1 MQSARV
7 EDHHAI
13 LPTLKRPGTLSKE
26 ERHIYDLVI
35 IRFLAFY
42 PPAMYKQ
49 RYGAYRGRGRNVQ
62 DGIKELLSL
71 GWKVLIAQDKE
82 QKKAKSSKKG
92 KEDEEEETQEWID
105 RSFDL
110 SPMSWC
116 SARNPK

>member
-1 MQSARV
+1 
-7 EDHHAI
+7 
-13 LPTLKRPGTLSKE
+13 
-26 ERHIYDLVI
+26 
-35 IRFLAFY
+35 
-42 PPAMYKQ
+42 MYKQ
-49 RYGAYRGRGRNVQ
+49 HTVLTEVEGETFKT
-62 DGIKELLSL
+62 GIKELLSL